1 MALYS
6 DTYSDFN
13 YRIILCFLLAASI
26 LFCCPLLGMILKGI
40 SMDRFLEFPPVT
52 GYVSHAPNNELIF
65 WAGLVISCSLLCPV
79 LLRFFRALKASRV
92 LGPSSSFPKWGFG
105 ALLLMLVAWASSWGL
120 LPLPKW
126 IRMWSFTPLWV
137 GFIVFVNAL
146 TTWRLGTCLLL
157 RRPEAFV
164 GLFLLSCVFWWYF
177 EFLNRFVQ
185 NWYYMG
191 VSELGPVRYSVMA
204 SLAFS
209 TVLPA
214 VMSVNE
220 LLKSTRAFEDAFNFK
235 KDKRKVP
242 RPLAAGI
249 LAISALSLSL
259 IGVYPD
265 ILFPIVWISPLFVIC
280 SLKVL
285 LWLPNLM
292 DFAAQKEFGPLVRL
306 STSGLICG
314 FFWEMWNYLSYPKWL
329 YSIPFVGQCKVF
341 EMPILG
347 YMGYLPFGLEC
358 AAVSSLLIP
367 LWDICSQGPSG
378 IGQGTGK
385 GESTKV

>member
-1 MALYS
+1 MVLYS
-6 DTYSDFN
+6 DTCSDFN
-13 YRIILCFLLAASI
+13 RIILCLLLAASI
-26 LFCCPLLGMILKGI
+26 LVCCPLLGMALKGI
-40 SMDRFLEFPPVT
+40 SMDRFWEFPPVT
-52 GYVSHAPNNELIF
+52 RYVSHAPNNELIF
-65 WAGLVISCSLLCPV
+65 WTGLMLCVSLFSPV
-79 LLRFFRALKASRV
+79 VFRFFLALKAFRV
-92 LGPSSSFPKWGFG
+92 LGPSLSFPKWGFG
-105 ALLLMLVAWASSWGL
+105 ALLLMFVAWASSWGL
-120 LPLPKW
+120 LSLPKW

-157 RRPEAFV
+157 RRPGSFV

-185 NWYYMG
+185 NWYYVG
-191 VSELGPVRYSVMA
+191 VSELGAVKYTIMA

-214 VMSVNE
+214 VMSINE
-220 LLKSTRAFEDAFNFK
+220 LLKSVQAFEDAFNFK
-235 KDKRKVP
+235 IKEKREVP

-249 LAISALSLSL
+249 LSVSALSLSL

-285 LWLPNLM
+285 LGLPNLM
-292 DFAAQKEFGPLVRL
+292 EFAAQKDFGPLVRL

-314 FFWEMWNYLSYPKWL
+314 FFWEMWNYLSYPKWV
-329 YSIPFVGQCKVF
+329 YSIPFVGHYKIF
-341 EMPILG
+341 EMPFLG

-358 AAVSSLLIP
+358 AAVSSLIIP
-367 LWDICSQGPSG
+367 LWDICSQGRSPSG
-378 IGQGTGK
+378 KIQDK
-385 GESTKV
+385 RKL